1 MWRWSRVQ
9 RHNLIAFFFLI
20 RTGGAL
26 FYFLIRILEG
36 KWRWSWFQRQLSFLF
51 FLIRRGTVKIG
62 TIQRRLAWPLRKDD
76 THKSRSVNHSFCKTQ
91 NVHENGRRE
100 SSEALDHT
108 ILHRISV
115 RIQPWG
121 RFFASS
127 HVGKVIFFV
136 FRPIFFINTAFPTF
150 FY

>member
-1 MWRWSRVQ
+1 MALEPGTAPQLDRF
-9 RHNLIAFFFLI
+9 LFLI

-36 KWRWSWFQRQLSFLF
+36 KWRWSWFQRQLSLSF

-76 THKSRSVNHSFCKTQ
+76 THKSRSVNHFFTKTQ
-91 NVHENGRRE
+91 HVHENGRRE

-127 HVGKVIFFV
+127 HVGKVNFV
-136 FRPIFFINTAFPTF
+136 CFPADFFINSSLRAL

>member
-36 KWRWSWFQRQLSFLF
+36 KWRWSWFQRQLSLSF

-76 THKSRSVNHSFCKTQ
+76 THKSRSVNHFFFSKTQ

-115 RIQPWG
+115 RIQPCRWG
-121 RFFASS
+121 FAKSLIS
-127 HVGKVIFFV
+127 KS
-136 FRPIFFINTAFPTF
+136 IFFIHI
-150 FY
+150 